1 MGSHAAAD
9 TQQDVIENAKSGTSY
24 ALYVDDIGSGTP
36 GTRDEFAYFGLG
48 GVIVNRS
55 EEAAIRRL
63 IRQFKGEWTID
74 EKTPLHGA
82 EIRTMK
88 DRFHWLSKLPKEDL
102 VRFKTGIMELV
113 MSMPIIV
120 HGCIVDR
127 ERYYN
132 RFYKTYER
140 STWNMRKSAA
150 AILLERSVKFVR
162 SVGGN
167 SLSVYFELC
176 GNAEDNIFKTA
187 YTELRD
193 QGHPFNKANA
203 EKYAPLDA
211 TEAAGLLSE
220 KPFGRKKDNEL
231 LQVADLCLFPL
242 ATSRNGKP
250 NKAFERFMSDK
261 KLVDTLVGDST
272 TWVKFYCFEP

>member
-1 MGSHAAAD
+1 MD
-9 TQQDVIENAKSGTSY
+9 KMIEEIKAGTAY

-55 EEAAIRRL
+55 DEGAIRKL
-63 IRQFKGEWTID
+63 IRQFKEEWNID
-74 EKTPLHGA
+74 EKVPLHGA

-88 DRFHWLSKLPKEDL
+88 ERFHWLSKLKQEEL

-127 ERYYN
+127 ECYYN

-140 STWNMRKSAA
+140 GTWNMRKSAV

-162 SVGGN
+162 SLGGD

-176 GNAEDNIFKTA
+176 GSAEDNIFKTA
-187 YTELRD
+187 YAELRD
-193 QGHPFNKANA
+193 QGHPFNKVNA
-203 EKYAPLDA
+203 EKYAPLEA
-211 TEAAGLLSE
+211 TETAGLLSQ

-231 LQVADLCLFPL
+231 LQIADLCLFPL
-242 ATSRNGKP
+242 ATSRNGRP
-250 NKAFERFMSDK
+250 NKAFERFVSER
-261 KLVDTLVGDST
+261 KLVDTQVDDST
-272 TWVKFYCFEP
+272 MWVKFYCFDA

>member
-1 MGSHAAAD
+1 MGSDATAD
-9 TQQDVIENAKSGTSY
+9 TEQAVIEKSQSGSSY

-48 GVIVNRS
+48 GIIVNRS
-55 EEAAIRRL
+55 DEAAIRKL
-63 IRQFKGEWTID
+63 IRQFKGDWKID
-74 EKTPLHGA
+74 LQLPLHGA

-88 DRFHWLSKLPKEDL
+88 ERFHWLSKLPTGDL
-102 VRFKTGIMELV
+102 VKFKTGILELV
-113 MSMPIIV
+113 MSMPITV

-140 STWNMRKSAA
+140 GTWNMRKSAA

-162 SVGGN
+162 SVGGD

-187 YTELRD
+187 YAELRD
-193 QGHPFNKANA
+193 QGHPFNRANA

-211 TEAAGLLSE
+211 SEAAGLLAE
-220 KPFGRKKDNEL
+220 KPYGRRKDNEL

-250 NKAFERFMSDK
+250 NKAFERFVSEK
-261 KLVDTLVGDST
+261 KLVDTLVEDST
-272 TWVKFYCFEP
+272 TWAKFYCFED

>member
-1 MGSHAAAD
+1 M
-9 TQQDVIENAKSGTSY
+9 TEEAKAGRSY

-48 GVIVNRS
+48 GVIVNRLD
-55 EEAAIRRL
+55 EGAIRKL
-63 IRQFKGEWTID
+63 IRQFKKDWKID
-74 EKTPLHGA
+74 EAVPLHGA

-88 DRFHWLSKLPKEDL
+88 QRFHWLSKLEKEEQ

-113 MSMPIIV
+113 LSMPIIV

-127 ERYYN
+127 ERYYS

-140 STWNMRKSAA
+140 STWNMRKSAV

-162 SVGGN
+162 SLDGE

-176 GNAEDNIFKTA
+176 GSAEDNIFKTA
-187 YTELRD
+187 YAELRER
-193 QGHPFNKANA
+193 GHPFNKANA
-203 EKYAPLDA
+203 EKYAPL
-211 TEAAGLLSE
+211 EAADNAALLSE
-220 KPFGRKKDNEL
+220 TPFGRKKDNEL

-242 ATSRNGKP
+242 ATSRNGRP
-250 NKAFERFMSDK
+250 NRAFERFVSEK
-261 KLVDTLVGDST
+261 KLVDTHVSDSSMG
-272 TWVKFYCFEP
+272 VKFYCFDP